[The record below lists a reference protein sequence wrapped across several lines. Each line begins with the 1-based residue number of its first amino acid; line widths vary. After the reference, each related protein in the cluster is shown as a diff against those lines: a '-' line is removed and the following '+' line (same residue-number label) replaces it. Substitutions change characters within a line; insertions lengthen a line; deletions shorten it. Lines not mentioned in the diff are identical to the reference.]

1 MTQTTYIGIDPGNT
15 GSIVFLNRDGT
26 PIHVQDMPL
35 RVVSKTATVKQ
46 NVSPAALTAV
56 MRAWLRP
63 GVPVV
68 CGLEQVSSSPQ
79 QGVATA
85 FAFGRNLGTIEGVL
99 GAFPSPIDAH
109 MVTPQAWKWHQVH
122 IDVHMVTPQAW
133 KWHHGLQGTKK
144 DAAIDKA
151 RELFP
156 EFCAKSITLK
166 KHIGRADALLIASYI
181 FNITTE
187 AAV

>member
-1 MTQTTYIGIDPGNT
+1 MTHTTYIGIDPGNT
-15 GSIVFLNRDGT
+15 GAIVFLNRDGT

-99 GAFPSPIDAH
+99 GAFPAP
-109 MVTPQAWKWHQVH
+109 

-144 DAAIDKA
+144 DSAIDKA